1 MMAVKDF
8 IALLHNSDRLR
19 IMQDGKEVF
28 VGYLSTLLTDRTC
41 IYNTVRDCVMKE
53 FREVPEIRHKQW
65 QERGLMEPLMKHEF
79 AEYSFSDLQM
89 SLYYT
94 III

>member
-1 MMAVKDF
+1 MTVVKDF
-8 IALLHNSDRLR
+8 IALLHNYDRLR
-19 IMQDGKEVF
+19 IMRGGKEVF
-28 VGYLSTLLTDRTC
+28 VGYLSTLLMDRTY
-41 IYNTVRDCVMKE
+41 IYKDVRDCEMKD
-53 FREVPEIRHKQW
+53 FRAVPEIRHKQW
-65 QERGLMEPLMKHEF
+65 QERGLMEPLMKHEL